1 MRLRLVVLAAA
12 GPSVAW
18 AYQLRAPLPLRRSF
32 ILRSAVP
39 CASDVMLSDG
49 GERSGWDDE
58 MRRKYMEEV
67 TLGTEGGG
75 WDNDEYLESIHNEGP
90 GTSNEELLYQAI
102 AYTKMLAE
110 NRMKPKPE
118 YKKIIDDLRSQMS
131 EDEQR
136 HVEERFAAEA
146 AGREAALAAK
156 KNKLV
161 TAAKPPPPPAP
172 RPPAPPATTQT
183 LTNANGVTSGSSYAS
198 ILNAGAVAPR
208 APPVAPA
215 ALPAPCLLYTSP
227 SPRDRQK
234 SRMPSSA

>member
-1 MRLRLVVLAAA
+1 
-12 GPSVAW
+12 
-18 AYQLRAPLPLRRSF
+18 
-32 ILRSAVP
+32 
-39 CASDVMLSDG
+39 
-49 GERSGWDDE
+49 

-146 AGREAALAAK
+146 AGL
-156 KNKLV
+156 
-161 TAAKPPPPPAP
+161 
-172 RPPAPPATTQT
+172 
-183 LTNANGVTSGSSYAS
+183 
-198 ILNAGAVAPR
+198 R
-208 APPVAPA
+208 APVAPVASTPQPA
-215 ALPAPCLLYTSP
+215 APPLPDKD
-227 SPRDRQK
+227 PRDLRLQYKAYLQTCDRQNREPALEILTMIHRLYNEK
-234 SRMPSSA
+234 PPQPREAEELAEIVQLERRFNLVIHSG